1 MSKCLLLVLLALAFP
16 LAAES
21 FYVKDYQVGITVDRA
36 KRLRVEETADLFFTS
51 PSHGLVRDIQ
61 FSFGEVKAEVD
72 NISSPDLSGIERSGS
87 YVSVRLGDASKTVTG
102 DWICSLSYDYA
113 LPADSYR
120 DYDELYYNIV
130 TGSGWDSGMERVSF
144 SVTFPEAVEKSR
156 IWVTAGAYG
165 SERTLPFQLSEDGL
179 TVSGSYLELP
189 AGWSLT
195 LRAEMDEGYFDV
207 PLSLI
212 GFIIIA
218 ASCASALVLALLVLL
233 YVLYGRDDALVS
245 PVRFRPPEGLSPMDT
260 AFLYTGT
267 IGVDAVSAMLL
278 FWGGQGLV
286 SITED
291 GDGYSFLHL
300 GGLPP
305 AEREQALFKAFF
317 GDSKE
322 ADARSLRSRGFP
334 SLLAKVKG
342 AESFW
347 FSGERALCTASSIRA
362 QMLGQKLM
370 SALFILFSLL
380 MVFALR
386 SPLALFLVV
395 PAFMSW
401 QMFSQRLAWPMELFL
416 IAFFTVFMGSAS
428 SAALPASLAYLAAM
442 AAGGRLLPH
451 IRKRSPYAH
460 KRMEE
465 AEGYKEFIDKV
476 EKDRIAVLSKE
487 DPGLFYQVLPYAMV
501 FGLAERWC
509 EKFKGLYVP
518 PASWYSGRSPLALG
532 GFGRGFRRSYHD
544 HVVPQGSQS
553 GRPTHRGYSGH
564 AGGGFSGG
572 GGRNW

>member
-61 FSFGEVKAEVD
+61 YSFGEVKAEVD

-102 DWICSLSYDYA
+102 GWSCSLSYDYA

-144 SVTFPEAVEKSR
+144 SVTFPEVVEKSR

-207 PLSLI
+207 PLSLS

-291 GDGYSFLHL
+291 GDGYSFLQL
-300 GGLPP
+300 GGFPP

-322 ADARSLRSRGFP
+322 ADAR
-334 SLLAKVKG
+334 
-342 AESFW
+342 
-347 FSGERALCTASSIRA
+347 SIRA

-572 GGRNW
+572 GGRSW